1 MSLLKSGLHPDDR
14 GDESIHTFTY
24 SLLPHDGDFIVE
36 KVVRPAYQ
44 LNVAP
49 TYLHADPS
57 FKGIESMV
65 TVGSPNVIIESIKV
79 SEDGDKVTVRLYEA
93 GEMVFNMKINPDV
106 DSAEKTN
113 MPEEIICECD
123 LKDGIIA
130 LDLRAFEI
138 QTYLI
143 KIKPNNLI
151 EF

>member
-1 MSLLKSGLHPDDR
+1 MTEAMKAF
-14 GDESIHTFTY
+14 HTFTY
-24 SLLPHDGDFIVE
+24 SLLPHDGDFTVE

-44 LNVAP
+44 LNAAP
-49 TYLHADPS
+49 TYLPADPS
-57 FKGIESMV
+57 FKGIESLV

-93 GEMVFNMKINPDV
+93 GGIPVKTDMIINLDV

-113 MPEEIICECD
+113 MLEEIICECD
-123 LKDGIIA
+123 LNDGIIA
-130 LDLRAFEI
+130 LKLRVFEI